1 MNLWFR
7 STVFNLLFYILT
19 VFAATIGATGLL
31 PSSVLKRALRFWSKV
46 ILFFFGMICRAHFE
60 LKGLDHA
67 PLRGP
72 CIIASKH
79 QSAWDTMIFLSICE
93 DAAYIMKEELFRIP
107 LYGAAARRVGMI
119 SVKRD
124 TTALSSLKKTVEA
137 SLLALQEGR
146 SVVVFPEGTRVPVH
160 KKVKYQPGVYE
171 IYRRSGLPVR
181 PVVLNSGLC
190 WPRHSWIKF
199 PGTIRLQFLE
209 EIKPGYDKV
218 TFMTILQNRIE
229 SAYATLG
236 EKT

>member
-1 MNLWFR
+1 
-7 STVFNLLFYILT
+7 
-19 VFAATIGATGLL
+19 
-31 PSSVLKRALRFWSKV
+31 
-46 ILFFFGMICRAHFE
+46 
-60 LKGLDHA
+60 
-67 PLRGP
+67 
-72 CIIASKH
+72 
-79 QSAWDTMIFLSICE
+79 
-93 DAAYIMKEELFRIP
+93 MKEELFRIP